1 MKRTRKVLC
10 SLFSVILAVSIN
22 TAHAQ
27 STGPIIGWGEQVIVE
42 QAALDSLIAVAGGYG
57 HSLGLKV
64 DGSIVV
70 WGSNN
75 YGECNVPALNADF
88 IAVAGGFVNSLG
100 LKVDGSIVAWGSNN
114 YGECNVPTPNEDFIA
129 VAGGD
134 ERSLGLRSTT
144 ATAVEEPRPGNKPE
158 VAKLSICSLSPNP
171 FNPSTEVTFEAL
183 VSGPVILNIYDV
195 TGQRITTVALG
206 DFEPG
211 LHRAKW
217 DGRGCE
223 WEKFVVWG
231 VLHSS
236 CRSRGGIVARESCL
250 DQVGSVVLVLA
261 N

>member
-75 YGECNVPALNADF
+75 YGECNVPAL
-88 IAVAGGFVNSLG
+88 
-100 LKVDGSIVAWGSNN
+100 
-114 YGECNVPTPNEDFIA
+114 NEDFIA